1 MNTAPNMPRMIAGIF
16 LCFATTAGCRKA
28 ADEKI
33 IRVAYVS
40 GPTELLHK
48 AAEQFAD
55 YVAEQAGEA
64 LRVKLYPSGQLGNE
78 REIVEGLKL
87 RSIDMVITGGAIIGW
102 YAPEYGVI
110 EAPFVWRD
118 YDHVDAVWEGKI
130 GEELRAAMRKNAGID
145 MRRLWYR
152 GPRYLT
158 TTEKP
163 VHHPD
168 DLKGLKLRVPELE
181 VYIKS
186 WQTFGANVTP
196 LPFNDMFMALKLG
209 VVEGQENPLATIY
222 GNNLHEVQKYIMET
236 RHLIGFYILSTGPH
250 FDTKFTQGERD
261 LILDA
266 AQQATHWHNQELE
279 RSEAEY
285 KTKLTEA
292 GVEFLP
298 VDRDA
303 FISLA
308 KERIPLQ
315 FADIWKEGLYQAISE
330 TPSKERNP

>member
-1 MNTAPNMPRMIAGIF
+1 MNTGREMLRAVAAVV
-16 LCFATTAGCRKA
+16 LCSVAIVGCKKA

-33 IRVAYVS
+33 VRVAYVS

-48 AAEQFAD
+48 AAEQFKQ
-55 YVAEQAGEA
+55 YVAEQSGGK

-87 RSIDMVITGGAIIGW
+87 RSIDMVVTGGAIIGW

-118 YDHVDAVWEGKI
+118 YEHVDTVWRGRI
-130 GEELRAAMRKNAGID
+130 GEELRAAMPKKAGID
-145 MRRLWYR
+145 MLHLWYR

-158 TTEKP
+158 TTDKP
-163 VHHPD
+163 VRCPD
-168 DLKGLKLRVPELE
+168 DLAGMKLRVPELE

-236 RHLIGFYILSTGPH
+236 LHLIGFYILSTGPH
-250 FDTKFTQGERD
+250 FDTKYTEQEKR
-261 LILDA
+261 LILEA
-266 AQQATHWHNQELE
+266 AKQATDWHNQELE
-279 RSEAEY
+279 RSESEY
-285 KTKLTEA
+285 IEKLQET

-298 VDRDA
+298 VDNDA
-303 FISLA
+303 FLSLA
-308 KERIPLQ
+308 KEKIPCL
-315 FADIWKEGLYQAISE
+315 FNHVWKEGLYKAISDTE
-330 TPSKERNP
+330 

>member
-1 MNTAPNMPRMIAGIF
+1 MKLTRNILRGIAAIV
-16 LCFATTAGCRKA
+16 LCLVTTAGCKKA

-48 AAEQFAD
+48 AAGQFRE
-55 YVAEQAGEA
+55 YVAEQSGGK

-102 YAPEYGVI
+102 YAPEYGVL

-118 YDHVDAVWEGKI
+118 YDHVDAVWEGAI
-130 GEELRAAMRKNAGID
+130 GEEIRAAMRTNAGID
-145 MRRLWYR
+145 MLHLWYR

-158 TTEKP
+158 TTEKRI
-163 VHHPD
+163 HHPD
-168 DLKGLKLRVPELE
+168 DLAGLKLRVPELE
-181 VYIKS
+181 VYMKS

-250 FDTKFTQGERD
+250 FDKKFTQEEQD
-261 LILDA
+261 IILGA
-266 AQQATHWHNQELE
+266 AQEATNWHNQELE

-285 KTKLTEA
+285 KIKLTEA
-292 GVEFLP
+292 GVEFVQ

-308 KERIPLQ
+308 KERIPAQ
-315 FADIWKEGLYQAISE
+315 FAGTWKEGLYKAISE
-330 TPSKERNP
+330 TQTKETNP